1 MQHKHTSVLKRFVVF
16 LMSGLGLFA
25 KAFRATYHQ
34 IWVSGIVL
42 ALVTVLFAIALF
54 IAEHLAN
61 PDYNFW
67 DALVWT
73 FVKYVEDPADIV
85 SPPVTVLGQVIGTLV
100 GVLGI
105 AIFAV
110 PAGLIGSGLM
120 EAMDENKREKEL
132 NEYYSRV
139 LKSFRRGANKSLR
152 TYLNTLPGKGDESL
166 ARLNFVPQR
175 IPVARL
181 QVRQGMDM
189 KDIFEVCRK
198 YPDISLKNLAEATD
212 NTSDD
217 LFVVEMFPKN
227 RSYGCYN
234 DRGSKV
240 TIMCPTGFSEVG
252 IGWYG
257 YYLAKLGGFNYVC
270 KSIEA
275 DSDEMDSFY
284 NMSDEPLYNKKTRA
298 EYNKKDKEAMNIL
311 DKKERMRADFLG
323 DIQTLACRKDS
334 WVIILADHLKNE
346 ENTIDFHLA
355 SALKDGSQSTVK
367 NTAAY
372 EALYETL
379 ATVVADE
386 FGLACTPQS
395 VRYPLLKKNVA
406 YYLQRKG
413 VEGNI
418 FVLRPSTQLV
428 NFKENKLVVA
438 LRMAQVIS
446 EQLDGCKGMC
456 RNDVKD
462 FATPAFGFAEKE
474 EV

>member
-1 MQHKHTSVLKRFVVF
+1 MHKEQTSVIKRFGTF
-16 LMSGLGLFA
+16 LMSGLGLFT
-25 KAFRATYHQ
+25 KAFRATDHQ
-34 IWVSGIVL
+34 IWVSVKL
-42 ALVTVLFAIALF
+42 LLLVTIGFSIALF
-54 IAEHLAN
+54 FAEHSVN
-61 PDYNFW
+61 SDYTFG

-85 SPPVTVLGQVIGTLV
+85 SAPVTLLGQIVGTLV

-120 EAMDENKREKEL
+120 EAMDEEKREKEL
-132 NEYYSRV
+132 DEYYNRV
-139 LKSFRRGANKSLR
+139 RKAFRRGANKTLR
-152 TYLNTLPGKGDESL
+152 TYLNTLPDKGGESL

-198 YPDISLKNLAEATD
+198 YPDLCLKNLAEATG

-227 RSYGCYN
+227 RSYGCSI

-240 TIMCPTGFSEVG
+240 TIVCPTGFSEVG

-257 YYLAKLGGFNYVC
+257 YYMAKLGGFNFVC

-275 DSDEMDSFY
+275 DPDELDSFY
-284 NMSDEPLYNKKTRA
+284 NMSDKPLYNKKTRA

-355 SALKDGSQSTVK
+355 SALKEGSQSTVK

-386 FGLACTPQS
+386 FGLVCTPQS

-406 YYLQRKG
+406 YHLQRKG

-446 EQLDGCKGMC
+446 EQLDGGKGMDS
-456 RNDVKD
+456 NDVKD
-462 FATPAFGFAEKE
+462 CATPAFGFVEKE

>member
-1 MQHKHTSVLKRFVVF
+1 MKLKMLSDFN
-16 LMSGLGLFA
+16 LFGRA
-25 KAFRATYHQ
+25 YRATSHE
-34 IWVSGIVL
+34 IWVSVKL
-42 ALVTVLFAIALF
+42 LVVVTVCFAVVLFL
-54 IAEHLAN
+54 AERTTN
-61 PDYNFW
+61 DGYTFW

-85 SPPVTVLGQVIGTLV
+85 SAPVTVVGKVVGTLV

-132 NEYYSRV
+132 DEYYRRV
-139 LKSFRRGANKSLR
+139 RKAFRRGANKSLR
-152 TYLNTLPGKGDESL
+152 TYLNSLPDKGGEAFS
-166 ARLNFVPQR
+166 RLNFVPQR

-198 YPDISLKNLAEATD
+198 YPDLCLKNLAEATE
-212 NTSDD
+212 NTADD

-227 RSYGCYN
+227 RSYGCCI

-240 TIMCPTGFSEVG
+240 TIVCPTGYSDLG

-275 DSDEMDSFY
+275 DADELDSFY
-284 NMSDEPLYNKKTRA
+284 NMSEEPLYNKQTRA
-298 EYNKKDKEAMNIL
+298 EYGKNDREALKMLDRKEH
-311 DKKERMRADFLG
+311 MRTEYLG
-323 DIQTLACRKDS
+323 DIHALGGARDS
-334 WVIILADHLKNE
+334 WVIILADHLKNG
-346 ENTIDFHLA
+346 ENTFDLHFA
-355 SALKDGSQSTVK
+355 SALNGGTGQTVK
-367 NTAAY
+367 DTAPYKALY
-372 EALYETL
+372 EALSTM
-379 ATVVADE
+379 AAGE
-386 FGLACTPQS
+386 FGMACTPQS
-395 VRYPLLKKNVA
+395 ARYPLLKKNVA
-406 YYLQRKG
+406 YRLQR
-413 VEGNI
+413 EGLQGNV

-428 NFKENKLVVA
+428 NFEDNKLLVA

-446 EQLDGCKGMC
+446 RQLDGAKGISEK
-456 RNDVKD
+456 DIAD
-462 FATPAFGFAEKE
+462 FATPGYGFMETNADA
-474 EV
+474 

>member
-1 MQHKHTSVLKRFVVF
+1 MHKEQTSVMKRFGTF
-16 LMSGLGLFA
+16 LMSGFNLFA

-34 IWVSGIVL
+34 IWVSGIIL
-42 ALVTVLFAIALF
+42 LLVTAVFAIALF
-54 IAEHLAN
+54 FAEHSASS
-61 PDYNFW
+61 DYRFW

-139 LKSFRRGANKSLR
+139 RKAFRRGANKSLR
-152 TYLNTLPGKGDESL
+152 TYLNSQPDKGGESL
-166 ARLNFVPQR
+166 SRLNFVPQR

-198 YPDISLKNLAEATD
+198 YPDLCLKNLAETTD

-227 RSYGCYN
+227 RPYGCYI
-234 DRGSKV
+234 DRSSRV
-240 TIMCPTGFSEVG
+240 TIVCPTGFSEVG

-257 YYLAKLGGFNYVC
+257 YYMAKLGGFNFVC
-270 KSIEA
+270 KSIEVDPDEL
-275 DSDEMDSFY
+275 DSYY
-284 NMSDEPLYNKKTRA
+284 NLSDEPFYNKMTSSEYTRKDTEA
-298 EYNKKDKEAMNIL
+298 LKVLSKKKNLRTA
-311 DKKERMRADFLG
+311 FLG
-323 DIQTLACRKDS
+323 DIQALAGGQDS
-334 WVIILADHLKNE
+334 WVIILADHQKNA
-346 ENTIDFHLA
+346 ENMTDLHFA
-355 SALKDGSQSTVK
+355 SALKDGTQSTILHSDQ
-367 NTAAY
+367 Y
-372 EALYETL
+372 DALYQAL
-379 ATVVADE
+379 STVMDAE
-386 FGLACTPQS
+386 FGLTCTPQS
-395 VRYPLLKKNVA
+395 VRYPLLKKNLA
-406 YYLQRKG
+406 YRLQR
-413 VEGNI
+413 EGLRCNT

-428 NFKENKLVVA
+428 NFEENKLVVA

-446 EQLDGCKGMC
+446 EQLDGGKGIC
-456 RNDVKD
+456 ADDVNDL
-462 FATPAFGFAEKE
+462 ATPAFGFAEKDKA
-474 EV
+474 

>member
-1 MQHKHTSVLKRFVVF
+1 MIRRMFFGIHLFGRAYSATKYQIGVSLKVL
-16 LMSGLGLFA
+16 S
-25 KAFRATYHQ
+25 
-34 IWVSGIVL
+34 IVT
-42 ALVTVLFAIALF
+42 LVFAILLF
-54 IAEHLAN
+54 FAEHSAN
-61 PDYNFW
+61 ADYCFW

-85 SPPVTVLGQVIGTLV
+85 SSPITIIGKVVGTLV

-132 NEYYSRV
+132 DEYYRRV
-139 LKSFRRGANKSLR
+139 RKAFRRGANKSLR
-152 TYLNTLPGKGDESL
+152 TYLNSLPDKGGEAFS
-166 ARLNFVPQR
+166 RLNFVPQR

-198 YPDISLKNLAEATD
+198 YPDLCLKNLAEATE
-212 NTSDD
+212 NTADD

-227 RSYGCYN
+227 RSYGCCI

-240 TIMCPTGFSEVG
+240 TIVCPTGYSDLG

-275 DSDEMDSFY
+275 DADELDSFY
-284 NMSDEPLYNKKTRA
+284 NMSEEPLYNKQTRA
-298 EYNKKDKEAMNIL
+298 EYGKNDREALKMLDRKEH
-311 DKKERMRADFLG
+311 MRTEYLG
-323 DIQTLACRKDS
+323 DIHALGGARDS
-334 WVIILADHLKNE
+334 WVIILADHLKNG
-346 ENTIDFHLA
+346 ENTFDLHFA
-355 SALKDGSQSTVK
+355 SALNDGTGQTVK
-367 NTAAY
+367 DTALYKALY
-372 EALYETL
+372 EALSTM
-379 ATVVADE
+379 AAGE
-386 FGLACTPQS
+386 FGMACTPQS
-395 VRYPLLKKNVA
+395 ARYPLLKKNVA
-406 YYLQRKG
+406 YRLQR
-413 VEGNI
+413 EGLQGNV

-428 NFKENKLVVA
+428 NFEDNKLLVA

-446 EQLDGCKGMC
+446 RQLDGAKGISEK
-456 RNDVKD
+456 DIAD
-462 FATPAFGFAEKE
+462 FATPGYGFSERIL
-474 EV
+474 

>member
-1 MQHKHTSVLKRFVVF
+1 MKL
-16 LMSGLGLFA
+16 LSGFGLFV
-25 KAFRATYHQ
+25 KAYRATHRE
-34 IWVSGIVL
+34 ILVSVKLLGV
-42 ALVTVLFAIALF
+42 VTMLFAVALYL
-54 IAEHLAN
+54 AEHAVN
-61 PDYNFW
+61 ADYTFW

-85 SPPVTVLGQVIGTLV
+85 SSPATLPGQIIGTLV

-120 EAMDENKREKEL
+120 GAMDDEKREKEL
-132 NEYYSRV
+132 DEYYSRV
-139 LKSFRRGANKSLR
+139 CKAFRRSGNKSLR
-152 TYLNTLPGKGDESL
+152 ANLNTLPDKGGKAL

-175 IPVARL
+175 VPVARL
-181 QVRQGMDM
+181 QVRQGMNM
-189 KDIFEVCRK
+189 KDIFEVCSKHRNVC
-198 YPDISLKNLAEATD
+198 LKNLAEATD

-227 RSYGCYN
+227 RSYGCCN

-240 TIMCPTGFSEVG
+240 TIVCPTGFSEVG

-257 YYLAKLGGFNYVC
+257 YYMAKLGGFNFVC

-275 DSDEMDSFY
+275 DPDELDSFY

-386 FGLACTPQS
+386 FGLVCTPQS

-406 YYLQRKG
+406 YHLQRKG

-446 EQLDGCKGMC
+446 EQLDGGKGIC
-456 RNDVKD
+456 ADDVNDL
-462 FATPAFGFAEKE
+462 ATPAFGFAEKDKA
-474 EV
+474 